1 MMFDFE
7 LLKSLHFNIPIIS
20 VGNITIGGTGKT
32 THVEYLVSILKENY
46 KIAILSRGYKRK
58 DGTWSYQYW
67 CKLCHAEI
75 ARKGRW
81 WKAKLEDVWWNG
93 LELWGR
99 ELLLDIEELNFE
111 LDYQEL
117 MEEN

>member
-1 MMFDFE
+1 MKFCPKCGIE
-7 LLKSLHFNIPIIS
+7 KN
-20 VGNITIGGTGKT
+20 NK
-32 THVEYLVSILKENY
+32 NC
-46 KIAILSRGYKRK
+46 SRGYKRK
-58 DGTWSYQYW
+58 DGSHSYQYW
-67 CKLCHAEI
+67 CKVCHAEI

-81 WKAKLEDVWWNG
+81 WKAKLGDVWWNG